1 MTTEKESYVA
11 DEGENKPLFEMSKL
25 FDQVILLLG
34 QAMNS
39 CSYIRHFNVLMSS
52 VVYKK
57 RVEFLLKDNATA
69 FSEEKNMLFG
79 PKYEQLVAKSLSSKN
94 RSKELFGSIKNQGSS
109 KEGNRRQLFR
119 KGSLFRTRRNRG
131 RGMFTA
137 AGKPYNINTLQED
150 KEGVR
155 MNILIAPSINSMDLL
170 SPSEFFKIHPLV
182 VNLFPVKIKQ
192 LRSAGRVK
200 HFVKNWQK
208 LTNDPLILDIV
219 RGYKIP
225 FVLPSRQSKLPN
237 LCQLTKQVSDLV
249 DQEVHDMLRKGTIVV
264 SDPKED
270 QFLSSLFLVKNGGNH
285 PVVNLK
291 DLNNKILY
299 QHLEM
304 EGLFLLKEMFFPGD
318 KMCKIDLKQPYFAIP
333 MSVKSRKYVM
343 FQRKGLLYDFC
354 CLCFGL
360 SPAALV
366 LTKLLK
372 VSIFLLRKLNV
383 RIITYLDDLLLMAS
397 SLEDLLM
404 AADTLIFILQHL
416 GFLINITK
424 SYLEPTSTLEF
435 LGGIVDSGEII
446 LSLPKE
452 KILKVQYHCQ
462 EILEKGKVTD
472 RELSKL
478 IGRLSSTA
486 VVVLAASLHYCPL
499 QHKQIQKLIC
509 NNSFEEKVI
518 ISVEATKELLW
529 WKENLILCNGRSLIS
544 RPLLK

>member
-1 MTTEKESYVA
+1 MATEKESYVA
-11 DEGENKPLFEMSKL
+11 DEVENKPLFEMSKL

-52 VVYKK
+52 VGDKK
-57 RVEFLLKDNATA
+57 RVESLLKDNATA
-69 FSEEKNMLFG
+69 FSDAKNMLFG
-79 PKYEQLVAKSLSSKN
+79 PKYEQLVAKSMRSKN
-94 RSKELFGSIKNQGSS
+94 KSKELFGSIKNQGSS

-119 KGSLFRTRRNRG
+119 KGSLFRTRGNRK

-170 SPSEFFKIHPLV
+170 SPSEFFKLHPLV

-192 LRSAGRVK
+192 LPSAGRVK

-219 RGYKIP
+219 RGYKTP
-225 FVLPSRQSKLPN
+225 FILPSRQSKLPN

-249 DQEVHDMLRKGTIVV
+249 DQEVHDILRKGTIVV
-264 SDPKED
+264 SDPKEY
-270 QFLSSLFLVKNGGNH
+270 QFLSSLFLVKKKDGGNH

-304 EGLFLLKEMFFPGD
+304 EGLFLLKEMLLPGD

-333 MSVKSRKYVM
+333 LSLKSRKYVR
-343 FQRKGLLYDFC
+343 FQWKGLLYKFC

-360 SPAALV
+360 SPATLV

-372 VSIFLLRKLNV
+372 VSISLLRKLNV
-383 RIITYLDDLLLMAS
+383 RIIIYFDNMLLIAS
-397 SLEDLLM
+397 SIEDLLM

-416 GFLINITK
+416 GSLINITK
-424 SYLEPTSTLEF
+424 SCLEPTSTLEF
-435 LGGIVDSGEII
+435 LGGIVDSREMT

-452 KILKVQYHCQ
+452 KLLKVQYHCQ

-472 RELSKL
+472 RGLSKL

-486 VVVLAASLHYCPL
+486 VVVLAAPLHYCHL

-518 ISVEATKELLW
+518 ISVEATKELL
-529 WKENLILCNGRSLIS
+529 
-544 RPLLK
+544 